1 MKSVL
6 SLSLILISLIAL
18 PSYTFAQDSTE
29 NIGSL
34 QSGTI
39 DSQFDYI
46 YSVSNNFQEYKVV
59 KQTNLDQLKS
69 NILDSM
75 RTMRTEVGDL
85 KLLIMNEKDSI
96 KNLNTILITAETEKQ
111 EAIAEKDNFSFL
123 GMGIHKEVY
132 SSFVWI
138 LVFVLAGALAI
149 FSFQYFTSFKKIKK
163 TQKDLA
169 EVQEEF
175 DNHRKTMLDRE
186 RKLKRELVDAQL
198 GRK

>member
-1 MKSVL
+1 MKSVFPL
-6 SLSLILISLIAL
+6 LLSLIFLITISTI
-18 PSYTFAQDSTE
+18 TFAQEISDDK
-29 NIGSL
+29 GSL
-34 QSGTI
+34 RSGTI
-39 DSQFDYI
+39 DSQFEYI

-75 RTMRTEVGDL
+75 RTMRSEVGNL
-85 KLLIMNEKDSI
+85 KLLIVNEKDSI
-96 KNLNTILITAETEKQ
+96 ANLKSILVTAESEKQ

-123 GMGIHKEVY
+123 GIGIDKAVY
-132 SSFVWI
+132 SSMMWI
-138 LVFVLAGALAI
+138 LVAVLAGALAI
-149 FSFQYFTSFKKIKK
+149 FSFQYFSSFKKIKK
-163 TQKDLA
+163 AQKDLA

-186 RKLKRELVDAQL
+186 RKLKRELVDAQM

>member
-6 SLSLILISLIAL
+6 PLFLILNYLIVL
-18 PSYTFAQDSTE
+18 PSFSYAQE
-29 NIGSL
+29 NNEEKGSL
-34 QSGTI
+34 KSGTI

-59 KQTNLDQLKS
+59 KRTNLDQLKS

-85 KLLIMNEKDSI
+85 KLLIVSEKDSI
-96 KNLNTILITAETEKQ
+96 KNLIATLAVAETEKQ

-123 GMGIHKEVY
+123 GIGIHKAVY
-132 SSFVWI
+132 SSMMWI
-138 LVFVLAGALAI
+138 VVAVLAGALAI
-149 FSFQYFTSFKKIKK
+149 FSFQYFSSFKKIRKA
-163 TQKDLA
+163 QKDLA

-175 DNHRKTMLDRE
+175 ENHRKNMLDRE
-186 RKLKRELVDAQL
+186 RKLKRELVDAQM
-198 GRK
+198 GR